1 MPTSRDTDLPRR
13 GAGAL
18 FATLAC
24 LAALLALTARC
35 YAPPAPLAA
44 DAPAAVFSG
53 GRAQAELAAILGEGR
68 PHPMGSAAN
77 AAVRARLVERLSALG
92 YDVRTH
98 TGLACHAPTAV
109 CGMPVNVLARL
120 PGSDGDAD
128 GAVLLAAH
136 YDSVPAGPG
145 AADDGAGVAA
155 ILEIARALKHGPA
168 LRRDAILLLDDGEE
182 AGLLGARLFVDR
194 HPWAAEVKAAVNLE
208 ARGTSGP
215 SFMFETGSA
224 NRWLMQLYGATIPA
238 PVTNSLYYAVYKQ
251 LPNDTDF
258 TVFKA
263 AGYQGYNFAFLGDVA
278 RYHTP
283 GDDLAH
289 LDRRSLQ
296 HQGDNALR
304 TLRALADAPP
314 TDAAAGDAVYF
325 DFFRLGLV
333 QWPATAAL
341 PLALLLV
348 ALLGTV
354 GLALL
359 RRQRMSWRQLG
370 WGVAGSLAALVG
382 GSVAAA
388 GLFLALRGAGVVPPV
403 PGAPWIAHPGPAT
416 AAFAALAF
424 AASGGLGALLGVRP
438 GLWGAALGHA
448 LLVAVLGVAVAI
460 ALPGASFLLL
470 VPGAATALGLLAA
483 WARLPA
489 VAAGPP
495 PLPSATAVGALP
507 AVASFAV
514 LLPLVYFLYD
524 ALGAPAWPITTG
536 ALLLGTQALAPLLVA
551 AGERAR
557 RGLFVAAL
565 SVVLAGLGATAL
577 LPRYSAEVPQRVNLE
592 YRRDADQS
600 RADWVLKP
608 DGRLPPRLAAAAP
621 FVAREERSG
630 SGRPVY
636 VAEAPD
642 WAPDPTLL
650 APELQVLAASLAPEG
665 IRYRLRLR
673 SPRGAPEIQLRFPAA
688 GTLRSLQSAGAD
700 GSSAPQPLPLRGEAD
715 GGRSVTFKGL
725 SAAGVEFDFV
735 IPGDAPRVVQV
746 VDRHGFPAQGRFLQD
761 ARGTIGVPSRDG
773 DASTVSRRVVL
784 PAGR

>member
-1 MPTSRDTDLPRR
+1 MPRH

-24 LAALLALTARC
+24 LAALLALTALR

-44 DAPAAVFSG
+44 DAPAAVFSA
-53 GRAQAELAAILGEGR
+53 GRAHAELAALLGDGL

-77 AAVRARLVERLSALG
+77 TAVRARLVERLSALG

-120 PGSDGDAD
+120 PGSDGAAGD
-128 GAVLLAAH
+128 AVLLAAH

-168 LRRDAILLLDDGEE
+168 LRHDAILLLDDGEE
-182 AGLLGARLFVDR
+182 AGLLGARLFVDQ

-224 NRWLMQLYGATIPA
+224 NRWLMRLYGTTIPA

-289 LDRRSLQ
+289 LDLRSLQ

-304 TLRALADAPP
+304 TLRALADAPL
-314 TDAAAGDAVYF
+314 TDAVAGEAVYF

-341 PLALLLV
+341 PLGLLLV
-348 ALLGTV
+348 ALLGAV
-354 GLALL
+354 GRALL
-359 RRQRMSWRQLG
+359 RRQSMSGRELL
-370 WGVAGSLAALVG
+370 WGVGGSLAALVG

-388 GLFLALRGAGVVPPV
+388 GLLLALRGAGVVPPA

-424 AASGGLGALLGVRP
+424 ATSSGLGTLLGERP
-438 GLWGAALGHA
+438 GVCGAALGHA
-448 LLVAVLGVAVAI
+448 LLVAALGVAVAI
-460 ALPGASFLLL
+460 VLPGASFLLL
-470 VPGAATALGLLAA
+470 VPGAATGLVLLAVL
-483 WARLPA
+483 ARLPG
-489 VAAGPP
+489 AAAEPP
-495 PLPSATAVGALP
+495 SLRTATAVGALP
-507 AVASFAV
+507 TVASFAV

-536 ALLLGTQALAPLLVA
+536 TLLLGTQALAPLLVA

-557 RGLFVAAL
+557 RGLFVATL
-565 SVVLAGLGATAL
+565 CVVLAGLGATAL

-592 YRRDADQS
+592 YRRDGDQA
-600 RADWVLKP
+600 RADWVVKP
-608 DGRLPPRLAAAAP
+608 DGGQLPPGLAAAAP
-621 FVAREERSG
+621 FAAREEPPG

-636 VAEAPD
+636 LAEAPD
-642 WAPDPTLL
+642 LAPDPTLF
-650 APELQVLAASLAPEG
+650 APELQVLAASPAPDG
-665 IRYRLRLR
+665 IRYRLRLL

-688 GTLRSLQSAGAD
+688 STVRSLQPAGAD
-700 GSSAPQPLPLRGEAD
+700 GGPALQPLPLRGEAD
-715 GGRSVTFKGL
+715 GGRGVTFKGL
-725 SAAGVEFDFV
+725 PAAGVELGV
-735 IPGDAPRVVQV
+735 VTAGDRPLVVQV
-746 VDRHGFPAQGRFLQD
+746 VDRHDFPAQGRFLQD
-761 ARGTIGVPSRDG
+761 ARGTVGVPSREG
-773 DASTVSRRVVL
+773 DASAVSRSFAL